1 MTSIFWFRRDLRLQ
15 DNEALA
21 AAFSEPGGV
30 AGVYMLD
37 KTDYRNLEGIRQHS
51 LSEGLRSLSND
62 MGNTLHI
69 IEADSIEAFSD
80 ALLNACLE
88 IEAKVVFA
96 TESFDPKGI
105 KEQLLVAKFLESTG
119 ISLRLVGSAYAVRPG
134 TVRKPD
140 GSNYRVYTPFYK
152 AWVNLADATPK
163 KLTKDLKWLSIKQRT
178 DIPSPT
184 KASPFKVI
192 AGEAFASRTFDRF
205 KARALDDY
213 DQQRNR
219 ADLSGTS
226 HLSHALAHG
235 EIHPRTLLAELG
247 NSPAHEVFRKEI
259 AWREFYAD
267 VLFHYPHTVDDYYE
281 PRFKKLRYDT
291 GKDAQTSFEA
301 WSKGETGFPMVDA
314 GMRQLLAEGW
324 MHNRVRMIVASFL
337 VKDLHL
343 EWTLGADHFER
354 HLSDFDPASNCHGWQ
369 WTAGCGTDASPYYRI
384 FNPILQGLKFDPNGD
399 YVRKYVPELRHLEGS
414 SAHEPWEVF
423 DGYSAG
429 YPVQIVDHNTER
441 NESLARLEEL
451 KNL

>member
-37 KTDYRNLEGIRQHS
+37 KSDYLNLEGIRQHS

-105 KEQLLVAKFLESTG
+105 KEQLFVAKFLESQG
-119 ISLRLVGSAYAVRPG
+119 ISLLLLGSAYAVRPG

-140 GSNYRVYTPFYK
+140 GTNYRVYTPFYK

-226 HLSHALAHG
+226 HLSHAQEPFWQNLA
-235 EIHPRTLLAELG
+235 TLLLT
-247 NSPAHEVFRKEI
+247 K
-259 AWREFYAD
+259 
-267 VLFHYPHTVDDYYE
+267 
-281 PRFKKLRYDT
+281 
-291 GKDAQTSFEA
+291 
-301 WSKGETGFPMVDA
+301 
-314 GMRQLLAEGW
+314 
-324 MHNRVRMIVASFL
+324 
-337 VKDLHL
+337 
-343 EWTLGADHFER
+343 
-354 HLSDFDPASNCHGWQ
+354 
-369 WTAGCGTDASPYYRI
+369 
-384 FNPILQGLKFDPNGD
+384 
-399 YVRKYVPELRHLEGS
+399 S
-414 SAHEPWEVF
+414 SARRSP
-423 DGYSAG
+423 G
-429 YPVQIVDHNTER
+429 
-441 NESLARLEEL
+441 ESSTQMSCFTTLTQSMTTTNLGSRSLGTTQEKMPRPALRLGVRAKRASQWSMLECDSS
-451 KNL
+451 